1 MNLNTKK
8 ALTSIFTV
16 IIAFLLTFPLQAQ
29 DYANSATEVSPLLI
43 SSEIPDVAVKN
54 IDGETVRLRDKVSEQ
69 PSILV
74 FYRGGWCPY
83 CNRHLADLKKIED
96 DLYKIGYQILA
107 ISPDQPEKLKATL
120 AENELGYTL
129 LSDSP
134 MDATKAFGLAFKVDK
149 ETVERYKSLGI
160 DLEGDSGYDHH
171 LLPAPAVYIVNTDGK
186 VRFNYVNPNYK
197 ERIDGDVLLTAAK
210 AYYEE

>member
-1 MNLNTKK
+1 MNFYLKTTL
-8 ALTSIFTV
+8 AAF
-16 IIAFLLTFPLQAQ
+16 IISFLSMPFLQAQ
-29 DYANSATEVSPLLI
+29 DYAASANEVTPLLI
-43 SSEIPDVAVKN
+43 SSEIPDVTVKN
-54 IDGETVRLRDKVSEQ
+54 IDGETVSLRDKVYEQ

-83 CNRHLADLKKIED
+83 CSRHLADLKKIED
-96 DLYKIGYQILA
+96 DLYEIGYQILA
-107 ISPDQPEKLKATL
+107 ISPDRPEKLKATL
-120 AENELGYTL
+120 NENELGYTL

-134 MDATKAFGLAFKVDK
+134 MNATKAFGLAFKVDT
-149 ETVERYKSLGI
+149 ETVERYKSIGI

-171 LLPAPAVYIVNTDGK
+171 LLPAPAVYIVNTDGI

>member
-1 MNLNTKK
+1 MNLYSKK
-8 ALTSIFTV
+8 ALTSVFTV
-16 IIAFLLTFPLQAQ
+16 LITFLLIFPLNAQ
-29 DYANSATEVSPLLI
+29 DYANSANEVSPLLI

-54 IDGETVRLRDKVSEQ
+54 IKGETISLRDKVSEQ

-83 CNRHLADLKKIED
+83 CSRHLADLKKIEE
-96 DLYKIGYQILA
+96 DLYEIGYQVLA
-107 ISPDQPEKLKATL
+107 ISPDRPEKLKATL
-120 AENELGYTL
+120 NENELGYTL

-134 MDATKAFGLAFKVDK
+134 MNATKAFGLAFKVDT
-149 ETVERYKSLGI
+149 ETVERYKSIGI

-171 LLPAPAVYIVNTDGK
+171 LLPAPAVYIVNTEGK

>member
-1 MNLNTKK
+1 MNFYLKTTF
-8 ALTSIFTV
+8 AAF
-16 IIAFLLTFPLQAQ
+16 IISFLFVPFLQAQ
-29 DYANSATEVSPLLI
+29 DYAASANAVTPLLI
-43 SSEIPDVAVKN
+43 SSEIPDVTVKN
-54 IDGETVRLRDKVSEQ
+54 IDGETVSLRDKVYEQ

-83 CNRHLADLKKIED
+83 CSRHLADLKKIED
-96 DLYKIGYQILA
+96 DLYEIGYQILA
-107 ISPDQPEKLKATL
+107 ISPDRPEKLRATL
-120 AENELGYTL
+120 NENELGYTL

-134 MDATKAFGLAFKVDK
+134 MNATKAFGLAFKVDP
-149 ETVERYKSLGI
+149 ETVERYKSVGI

-171 LLPAPAVYIVNTDGK
+171 LLPAPAVYIVNTDGI

>member
-1 MNLNTKK
+1 MNFYLKTTL
-8 ALTSIFTV
+8 AAF
-16 IIAFLLTFPLQAQ
+16 IISFLSMPFLQAQ
-29 DYANSATEVSPLLI
+29 DYAASANEVTPLLI
-43 SSEIPDVAVKN
+43 SSEIPDVTVKN
-54 IDGETVRLRDKVSEQ
+54 IDGETVSLRDKVYEQ

-83 CNRHLADLKKIED
+83 CSRHLADLKKIED
-96 DLYKIGYQILA
+96 DLYEIGYQILA
-107 ISPDQPEKLKATL
+107 ISPDRPEKLKATL
-120 AENELGYTL
+120 NENELGYTL

-134 MDATKAFGLAFKVDK
+134 MNATKAFGLAFKVDT
-149 ETVERYKSLGI
+149 ETVERYKSIGI

-171 LLPAPAVYIVNTDGK
+171 LLPAPAVYIVNTDGI

-210 AYYEE
+210 TYYEE

>member
-1 MNLNTKK
+1 MNFYLKTTL
-8 ALTSIFTV
+8 AAF
-16 IIAFLLTFPLQAQ
+16 IISFLSMPFLQAQ
-29 DYANSATEVSPLLI
+29 DYAASANEVTPLLI
-43 SSEIPDVAVKN
+43 SSEIPDVTVKN
-54 IDGETVRLRDKVSEQ
+54 IDGETVNLRDKVYEQ

-83 CNRHLADLKKIED
+83 CSRHLADLKKIED
-96 DLYKIGYQILA
+96 DLYEIGYQILA
-107 ISPDQPEKLKATL
+107 ISPDRPEKLKATL
-120 AENELGYTL
+120 NENELGYTL

-134 MDATKAFGLAFKVDK
+134 MNATKAFGLAFKVDT
-149 ETVERYKSLGI
+149 ETVERYKSIGI

-171 LLPAPAVYIVNTDGK
+171 LLPAPAVYIVNTDGI

-210 AYYEE
+210 TYYEE

>member
-1 MNLNTKK
+1 MSLHSKK
-8 ALTSIFTV
+8 ALTSLFTV
-16 IIAFLLTFPLQAQ
+16 LITFLFIFPIQAQ
-29 DYANSATEVSPLLI
+29 DYANSADEVSPLLI
-43 SSEIPDVAVKN
+43 SSEIPDVTVKN
-54 IDGETVRLRDKVSEQ
+54 IEGEAVSLREKVSEQ

-83 CNRHLADLKKIED
+83 CSRHLADLKKIED
-96 DLYKIGYQILA
+96 DLYEIGYQISA
-107 ISPDQPEKLKATL
+107 ISPDRPEKLKATL

-134 MDATKAFGLAFKVDK
+134 MNATKAFGLAFKVDN

-171 LLPAPAVYIVNTDGK
+171 LLPAPAVYIVNTEAK